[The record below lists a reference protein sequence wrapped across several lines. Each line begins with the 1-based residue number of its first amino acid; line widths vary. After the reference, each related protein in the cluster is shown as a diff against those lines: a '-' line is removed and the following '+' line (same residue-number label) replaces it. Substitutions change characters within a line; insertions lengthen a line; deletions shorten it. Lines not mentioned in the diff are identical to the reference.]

1 MRVSFDIDDTL
12 VLRGGQRI
20 DGDGLLPDWFLKRM
34 CEPLRAGSRK
44 LFHELKQQEHEVWI
58 YTSSLR
64 STFHIRYWLALHG
77 IRADGIVNDDIHR
90 ARLEEMNFEET
101 PSKYPPAFGIDL
113 HVDDSPGV
121 EMEGKR
127 LGFRV
132 LVVAQDDADW
142 TEKVVNALS
151 SSLKNTGH

>member
-12 VLRGGQRI
+12 VLRGEQTAV
-20 DGDGLLPDWFLKRM
+20 DDGLLPDWLLRRM
-34 CEPLRAGSRK
+34 CEPLRAGTKK
-44 LFHELKQQEHEVWI
+44 LFHELKHEGHEIWI
-58 YTSSLR
+58 CTSSLR
-64 STFHIRYWLALHG
+64 STVQIRYWLALHG
-77 IRADGIVNDDIHR
+77 LRVDGIVNDDVHR

-132 LVVAQDDADW
+132 LVVAQDDTDW
-142 TEKVVNALS
+142 GDKVLPSLEGMRHS
-151 SSLKNTGH
+151 S